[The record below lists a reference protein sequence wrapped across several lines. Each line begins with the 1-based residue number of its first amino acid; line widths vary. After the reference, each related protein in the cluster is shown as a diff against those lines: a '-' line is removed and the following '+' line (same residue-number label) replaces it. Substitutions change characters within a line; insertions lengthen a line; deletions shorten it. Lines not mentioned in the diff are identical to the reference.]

1 MHKGLGQHKMTTGGG
16 FVTGL
21 ACGAAIG
28 GAAAL
33 LFAPRPG
40 SDLRAKV
47 GESMNHLG
55 RRAKDMS
62 DRTSEKVSEM
72 AGQASDAV
80 QNVADRAAD
89 MRARNEEFPGSPIR
103 PS

>member
-1 MHKGLGQHKMTTGGG
+1 
-16 FVTGL
+16 
-21 ACGAAIG
+21 
-28 GAAAL
+28 
-33 LFAPRPG
+33 
-40 SDLRAKV
+40 
-47 GESMNHLG
+47 MNHLG